1 MEDDFKKQ
9 LLGVGTEIGGGVGTD
24 LATSPLLG
32 LGPAGIAGY
41 VGINAFQGSFT
52 NYQVQ
57 KYLNP
62 DEDVNWG
69 EVISSGVFGAIP
81 FMDIPSKA
89 KYAKYLGKAGS
100 LKRAVVGGGGIGL
113 AGQQLNKAFD
123 SGEFLTPT
131 EAGLAIG
138 IGGAAGGSIKAV
150 GDKLSSSLVNK
161 VKETGTLSQRTT
173 RRMEKILNPNWKEK
187 IRSKLTKEGLI
198 DPDGNVTLTEYD
210 KSIIAKDRKFWENIN
225 VRRVGMWVKEFNGT
239 PQQGTTIFLEEKAAF
254 GRQKSAATWLNKYF
268 KALTTE
274 LDDDGVPLSE
284 LVIGEV
290 NGKIRLVEKGSPN
303 SYPQAFEV
311 DHRRAIQE
319 LRSLGIPMGLG
330 GNFRDNLEIVY
341 AVFNRA
347 KNNLGNP
354 SLPAEFSAALG
365 LSTTLKDM
373 VGKYFKSKLTL
384 KGLDIPEEFKE
395 QALFRMLDDLQ
406 NEISGLGPDGTVT
419 AAQVKKWSEAIAA
432 REVKFWKTLGDPFLK
447 EVIAYKNTAPADI
460 QKQIDVD
467 RVLSSK
473 INPDMIYE
481 DLQRIDPRLFSILTA
496 KTKRKFKKAADKFIG
511 TKRGLRASMSKQRF
525 EQEDYGLD

>member
-123 SGEFLTPT
+123 SGKFLTPT

-161 VKETGTLSQRTT
+161 VKETGTLSQRSL
-173 RRMEKILNPNWKEK
+173 RKMEKILNPNWKEK
-187 IRSKLTKEGLI
+187 LRSKLTEMKVL
-198 DPDGNVTLTEYD
+198 DPDGNVTLTELD
-210 KSIIAKDRKFWENIN
+210 KRIISKDRKYWEGITE
-225 VRRVGMWVKEFNGT
+225 RRIAMWVKEFDGS
-239 PQQGTTIFLEEKAAF
+239 PQDAATIFGQETKAW

-268 KALTTE
+268 KGLITE
-274 LDDDGVPLSE
+274 LDDDGLPISE

-290 NGKIRLVEKGSPN
+290 NGKVRLVDKGSPN

-319 LRSLGIPMGLG
+319 LRSLGIPAGIG
-330 GNFRDNLEIVY
+330 ANFSDNLEVIY

-354 SLPAEFSAALG
+354 SIPAEFSAALG

-384 KGLDIPEEFKE
+384 KGIDIPDVFKE

-406 NEISGLGPDGTVT
+406 NEISGLGLDGTVT
-419 AAQVKKWSEAIAA
+419 AAQVRKWSEAIAA
-432 REVKFWKTLGDPFLK
+432 REVQFWKTLGSPLQDAL
-447 EVIAYKNTAPADI
+447 ELATQTAPPDI
-460 QKQIDVD
+460 QRQIDAD
-467 RVLSSK
+467 RWAGNV
-473 INPDMIYE
+473 NPDMRFE
-481 DLQRIDPRLFSILTA
+481 ELQRMGIFDYLQP
-496 KTKRKFKKAADKFIG
+496 KTIRRYKKAADKFIG

-525 EQEDYGLD
+525 ELEDYGLD

>member
-161 VKETGTLSQRTT
+161 VKETGTLPQRSL
-173 RRMEKILNPNWKEK
+173 RKMEKILDPNWKEK
-187 IRSKLTKEGLI
+187 LRSKLTEMKVI
-198 DPDGNVTLTEYD
+198 DPDGNV
-210 KSIIAKDRKFWENIN
+210 
-225 VRRVGMWVKEFNGT
+225 MWCNDE
-239 PQQGTTIFLEEKAAF
+239 
-254 GRQKSAATWLNKYF
+254 
-268 KALTTE
+268 
-274 LDDDGVPLSE
+274 
-284 LVIGEV
+284 
-290 NGKIRLVEKGSPN
+290 
-303 SYPQAFEV
+303 
-311 DHRRAIQE
+311 
-319 LRSLGIPMGLG
+319 
-330 GNFRDNLEIVY
+330 
-341 AVFNRA
+341 
-347 KNNLGNP
+347 
-354 SLPAEFSAALG
+354 
-365 LSTTLKDM
+365 
-373 VGKYFKSKLTL
+373 
-384 KGLDIPEEFKE
+384 
-395 QALFRMLDDLQ
+395 
-406 NEISGLGPDGTVT
+406 
-419 AAQVKKWSEAIAA
+419 
-432 REVKFWKTLGDPFLK
+432 
-447 EVIAYKNTAPADI
+447 
-460 QKQIDVD
+460 
-467 RVLSSK
+467 
-473 INPDMIYE
+473 
-481 DLQRIDPRLFSILTA
+481 
-496 KTKRKFKKAADKFIG
+496 
-511 TKRGLRASMSKQRF
+511 
-525 EQEDYGLD
+525 

>member
-32 LGPAGIAGY
+32 LGPWGIAGY
-41 VGINAFQGSFT
+41 VGANAFQGSFT

-123 SGEFLTPT
+123 SGKFLTPT

-210 KSIIAKDRKFWENIN
+210 KRIISKDRKFWENIN

-239 PQQGTTIFLEEKAAF
+239 PQQGTTIFLEEKAAW

-319 LRSLGIPMGLG
+319 LRTLGIPAGIG
-330 GNFRDNLEIVY
+330 ANFSDNLDVIY

-354 SLPAEFSAALG
+354 SIPAEFSAALG

-384 KGLDIPEEFKE
+384 KGLDIPDVFKE

-406 NEISGLGPDGTVT
+406 NEISGLGLDGTVT
-419 AAQVKKWSEAIAA
+419 AAQVRKWSEAIAA
-432 REVKFWKTLGDPFLK
+432 REVQFWKTLGSPLQDAL
-447 EVIAYKNTAPADI
+447 ELATQTAPPDI
-460 QKQIDVD
+460 QRQIDAD
-467 RVLSSK
+467 RWAGNV
-473 INPDMIYE
+473 NPDMRFE
-481 DLQRIDPRLFSILTA
+481 ELQRMGIFDYLQP
-496 KTKRKFKKAADKFIG
+496 KTIRRYKKAADKFIG

-525 EQEDYGLD
+525 EQEGYGLD